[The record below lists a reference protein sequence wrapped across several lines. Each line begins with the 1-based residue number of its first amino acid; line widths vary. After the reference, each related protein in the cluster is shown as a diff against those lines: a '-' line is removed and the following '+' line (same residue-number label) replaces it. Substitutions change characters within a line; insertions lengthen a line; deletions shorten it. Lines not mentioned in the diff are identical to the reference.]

1 MADHTEESIALLNE
15 GERDSQ
21 EELKQ
26 AQHRPTTRLKPPLS
40 QWVSAALALFVLAD
54 LCAYLFVFRSIVNDI
69 RASEIQ
75 LEFRSPYRGLDDLYS
90 SGETNSSKH
99 DPIENVPR
107 VAALVNSEDP
117 VKVYPLDEHRWL
129 SAYGTVTPL
138 DRHLRVSATMH
149 TILQFRVMDYGM
161 ERCALALRLP
171 SRSDSDKPDTVSL
184 DLCALDVPRQLDP
197 HTLSWSTRPPCRS
210 VVGTLRGSGGEEVR
224 LPEFS
229 CKWGSLYT
237 YEVSCAPE
245 SPLCDVDVWADR
257 NGTWGVFMYQ
267 FQTV

>member
-1 MADHTEESIALLNE
+1 MAGHTEESIALLNE

-21 EELKQ
+21 EELKHV
-26 AQHRPTTRLKPPLS
+26 QHHPTTRPKPTLS
-40 QWVSAALALFVLAD
+40 QWISAALTLFVLVD
-54 LCAYLFVFRSIVNDI
+54 LLAYLFVFRSVVNDI
-69 RASEIQ
+69 RASETE
-75 LEFRSPYRGLDDLYS
+75 LEFRAP
-90 SGETNSSKH
+90 TH

-107 VAALVNSEDP
+107 VAALVNSEEP

-138 DRHLRVSATMH
+138 NRHLRVSATMH

-161 ERCALALRLP
+161 ERP
-171 SRSDSDKPDTVSL
+171 VSL
-184 DLCALDVPRQLDP
+184 DLCAVDVSHQIDP
-197 HTLSWSTRPPCRS
+197 LTLSWSTRPPCRS
-210 VVGTLRGSGGEEVR
+210 VVGTLHGSGGEEVR

-237 YEVSCAPE
+237 YEVSCAAIR
-245 SPLCDVDVWADR
+245 LRAM